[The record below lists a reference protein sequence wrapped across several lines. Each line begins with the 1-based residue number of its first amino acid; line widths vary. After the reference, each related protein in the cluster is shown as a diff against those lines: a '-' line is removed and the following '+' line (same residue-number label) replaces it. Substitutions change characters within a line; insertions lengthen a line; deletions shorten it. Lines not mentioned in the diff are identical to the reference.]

1 MTWQLPRG
9 SQDSIIHLN
18 SGSGLGGEK
27 KNNTVVLGIRDPR
40 KHRHSRSAFLILS

>member
-27 KNNTVVLGIRDPR
+27 KT
-40 KHRHSRSAFLILS
+40 KHSGSGD